1 MEKLIQKGND
11 LKLYDSLTYES
22 KKNFISYY
30 NQYRLIIKQKPKSI
44 LELGVGTKLLSAYL
58 KERNFKVT
66 TCDFDTH
73 LKPDVVAD
81 VRDLPF
87 TNNSFDV
94 VVSFEVLEHLPFK
107 YFKKCL
113 LELKRCSKS
122 KIIISLPYASFNIFG
137 SLKFLPFVAEKFFL
151 FRFNL
156 LSFFKHKFKGS
167 HYWEIGKKNYS
178 LGRIRKKIRSAGL
191 KIEEEF
197 CDKQN
202 PSHYFFVLKK
212 T

>member
-1 MEKLIQKGND
+1 MDKLIQKGND
-11 LKLYDSLTYES
+11 LQLYDSLTYES
-22 KKNFISYY
+22 KKSFISYY

-44 LELGVGTKLLSAYL
+44 LEIGVGTNLLSSYL
-58 KERNFKVT
+58 KARNFKVK
-66 TCDFDTH
+66 TCDFDSH

-87 TNNSFDV
+87 KKNSFDV

-107 YFKKCL
+107 YFKTCL
-113 LELKRCSKS
+113 LELKRCSKN

-151 FRFNL
+151 CRINAF
-156 LSFFKHKFKGS
+156 SFSKHKFKGA

-178 LGRIRKKIRSAGL
+178 LRRIRKKIKSAGL

-197 CDKQN
+197 SDKQN
-202 PSHYFFVLKK
+202 PSHYFFVLK
-212 T
+212 